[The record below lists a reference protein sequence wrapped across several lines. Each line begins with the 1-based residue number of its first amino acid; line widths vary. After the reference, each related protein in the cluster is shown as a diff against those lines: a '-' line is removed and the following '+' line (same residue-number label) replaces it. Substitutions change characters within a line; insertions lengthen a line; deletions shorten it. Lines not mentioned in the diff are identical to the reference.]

1 MCKTMPSE
9 KRVSDGICVPC
20 VRLRFVLTKLIV
32 PTVCWNVQNNA
43 VWKRASDGLCVACV
57 GLRFAEMCKTKQCRL
72 KHSDGLDKIIE
83 SAQKHQLCTLMPA
96 VIWFWLVLFKNEEA
110 KSLQQPQQVA
120 TPNWACKSPSV
131 LAPAATVSWIWRSV
145 IALQMQTNIMC
156 SFCSRIG
163 MRVNIICLCEYKC
176 KPFLLQ
182 ALKM

>member
-1 MCKTMPSE
+1 MCKI
-9 KRVSDGICVPC
+9 KWCRLKKVSDGIWVSC
-20 VRLRFVLTKLIV
+20 VRWRFVLTEPIV
-32 PTVCWNVQNNA
+32 ATACCI
-43 VWKRASDGLCVACV
+43 KRKGRLKRSDGI
-57 GLRFAEMCKTKQCRL
+57 
-72 KHSDGLDKIIE
+72 DKIIE
-83 SAQKHQLCTLMPA
+83 SAWKHQLCTLMPA